1 MYVYRIVT
9 VSTLLKLAKRMEVTK
24 DVNYAS
30 EKSVKIIKTFFCCFK
45 VNLCFFPGPLTSFTS
60 DFADRI

>member
-30 EKSVKIIKTFFCCFK
+30 EKSVKIIKTFFLLF
-45 VNLCFFPGPLTSFTS
+45 
-60 DFADRI
+60 